1 MGSKKSK
8 VDVPAHTIVKEK
20 KVKLKK
26 KSSPGNSYNI
36 EPQAQVIIYTTTTV
50 HTYRSSTT
58 SIPECFFRN
67 VKHFAGSSF
76 VQVQLLLLYEYVQR
90 YCCKMPHAIRYTAA
104 EDTRTTTKERVP
116 LCSFSWL

>member
-50 HTYRSSTT
+50 HT
-58 SIPECFFRN
+58 E
-67 VKHFAGSSF
+67 
-76 VQVQLLLLYEYVQR
+76 VQLQVYLNVQ
-90 YCCKMPHAIRYTAA
+90 
-104 EDTRTTTKERVP
+104 
-116 LCSFSWL
+116 